1 MSNRTKALLAI
12 VTASILWGT
21 AGVSAKLLV
30 QVLNPFV
37 AAFYRFLIASLC
49 ILPFFLRAKKPR
61 GYLRHLLPMSLL
73 SAANIVLFY
82 LGIKTT
88 TANATT
94 LLYAG
99 TPLATALF
107 AKILIKEDVTRKKF
121 IGVFIGLIGVVLIV
135 LLPVLEKQS
144 RLTGDLRGNVLIIF
158 AVLSW
163 TLYTVGSR
171 HYSSSKTYTPLL
183 MTAMNFF
190 TTCIV
195 ALLFGLATRQQFFP
209 PSMFTLQYLTMLFY
223 AGIFITLITYGL
235 FQWAIQYLSA
245 TTASLKNYLE
255 PVVGVSLNSL
265 LLGEQITA
273 GFILGS
279 ILVITGVTITTSNKL
294 IYQINRGLKKLTG

>member
-73 SAANIVLFY
+73 SAANVVFFY

-88 TANATT
+88 TANAAT

-99 TPLATALF
+99 TPLATALL

-121 IGVFIGLIGVVLIV
+121 IGVLIGLIGVLFVV
-135 LLPVLEKQS
+135 VLPVLEKQS
-144 RLTGDLRGNVLIIF
+144 QLVGDLRGNILILFAMVL
-158 AVLSW
+158 W
-163 TLYTVGSR
+163 TLYTIGSR
-171 HYSSSKTYTPLL
+171 HFSSSNTYSPLL
-183 MTAMNFF
+183 ITAINFF

-195 ALLFGLATRQQFFP
+195 ALLFGLITQQQFFP
-209 PSMFTLQYLTMLFY
+209 SAMFSMRFYTTLMY
-223 AGIFITLITYGL
+223 AGIFITLVTYGL
-235 FQWAIQYLSA
+235 FQWAIHHLSA

-255 PVVGVSLNSL
+255 PVVAISFNSV
-265 LLGEQITA
+265 LLGEKITIGLIA
-273 GFILGS
+273 GS
-279 ILVITGVTITTSNKL
+279 ILVITGVTITTGTKL
-294 IYQINRGLKKLTG
+294 VYEINRGFKKLTG